1 MKIIRLSVC
10 VLLLIVA
17 SIVCAQSL
25 DRVNELIGQG
35 KYREAAVLLRPLA
48 DGGNAEAQYLAATLF
63 LEAKGVARNP
73 QQAFKYAKM
82 AADNTKDRCEEG
94 LLLTSWM
101 CYEGIGT
108 KKDADMALTYARQ
121 LTEGSQYSAA
131 KKLLGEKSSFDE
143 EPFPAKN
150 EQLAYLFLELISHTQ
165 DTNSYVS
172 KLEALSK
179 LSRMCYE
186 GVGTKKDT
194 AQAIRYATFMCS
206 EVKNYFYLD
215 KEYQKL
221 AQYYKE
227 RSDTMYFRVLAAN
240 KGIEGDIASQR
251 SEGIEMK
258 KELIQCYL
266 EGIGCARNPS
276 AALRLIDIQKS
287 IRTEYL
293 DASSPK
299 MDVYV
304 NAVSSGS
311 NGESLANFC
320 DKNNDGEF
328 LEALLKKYSNEQDG
342 NKLQNI
348 FQEWLSQAEKG
359 SPSAMWMVS
368 VFYEKG
374 MGVSADIAQSRQ
386 WAQKA
391 ADIRNVG
398 IWWARNEYLKNKPLA
413 VGEVIDGKVVVESKV
428 VNSSYTGRRG
438 KATQRN
444 YVYTTFFDVA
454 IKEMTA
460 KEINEGFKNRELN
473 TWQMPEYQLDAHFK
487 IYAEAKK
494 RMGQPIPAGRYWAK
508 KSWKDKDA
516 WLLEVNADGVITGK
530 TSIKDLKKNEK
541 EKPYYFLVESFKSTD
556 R

>member
-150 EQLAYLFLELISHTQ
+150 EQLAFLFLELISHTQ